1 MEPRLDYAPAL
12 PEDIE
17 ALFAFNRA
25 LIDEYEDPAAV
36 DRNEVLAWV
45 RRKLEKKLGEY
56 VRVLLDGK
64 LAGYY
69 RLAPGEGGTEL
80 DDFYV
85 FPEYRGRGIGTAALR
100 KCCAEAALPLYLYV
114 FTKNAGAVRLY
125 ERNGF
130 RLRETVDAAR
140 CILEYDGK

>member
-1 MEPRLDYAPAL
+1 MELTYAPAL
-12 PEDIE
+12 PEDVE
-17 ALFAFNRA
+17 ALFAFNRE
-25 LIDEYEDPAAV
+25 LIDAYEESAAI
-36 DRNEVLAWV
+36 DRDEALAWV
-45 RRKLEKKLGEY
+45 RRKIEKKLGEY
-56 VRVLLDGK
+56 TRVLADGK

-69 RLAPGEGGTEL
+69 RLAPVENGTEL

-114 FTKNAGAVRLY
+114 FTKNVGAVRLY
-125 ERNGF
+125 EKNGF
-130 RLRETVDAAR
+130 RPRETVSATR